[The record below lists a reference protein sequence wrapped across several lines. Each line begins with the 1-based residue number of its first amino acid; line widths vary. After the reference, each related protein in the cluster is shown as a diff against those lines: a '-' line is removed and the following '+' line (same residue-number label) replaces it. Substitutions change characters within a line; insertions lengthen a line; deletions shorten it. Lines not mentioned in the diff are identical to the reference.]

1 MSASDVLHCF
11 SPFKSSLHL
20 LFFLLAPRSECL
32 RVSLACLR
40 DDRLT
45 VFVTLALTNRA
56 LALSRNRLIS
66 GYDIGPMFERSNN
79 PTQSLK
85 ERPQFI
91 WSGKRYRTNIFRSST
106 VGNLANNQPAILR
119 IRTKNDCSVMATDLD
134 FVSFCQFSYHAVPLM
149 KKAEKVAFDPLGT
162 EFRAYLSPTSFP
174 KIFTGLC
181 RQSPGPSSRDSCFVR
196 ARMRS
201 GGPFRKASH

>member
-1 MSASDVLHCF
+1 VLHCF

-119 IRTKNDCSVMATDLD
+119 IRTRACTHKSA
-134 FVSFCQFSYHAVPLM
+134 
-149 KKAEKVAFDPLGT
+149 GT
-162 EFRAYLSPTSFP
+162 
-174 KIFTGLC
+174 
-181 RQSPGPSSRDSCFVR
+181 
-196 ARMRS
+196 RS
-201 GGPFRKASH
+201 GYRLAASISDGSKPDVRRTEIDFLRLPRSRTVARAIIGGAEI